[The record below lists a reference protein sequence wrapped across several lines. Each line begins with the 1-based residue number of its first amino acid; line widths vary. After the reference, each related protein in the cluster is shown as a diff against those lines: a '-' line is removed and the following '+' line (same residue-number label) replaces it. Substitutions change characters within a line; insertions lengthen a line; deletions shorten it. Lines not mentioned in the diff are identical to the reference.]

1 MARRSASVLSFGI
14 VREFH
19 LGFLVWLTTYSRL
32 PPQASPKNSLP
43 SSYYS
48 GTISLILVINLP
60 FRPPTPDEGPSE
72 PPQSQSSAVRKVK
85 KKARMCALRIPNG
98 SSEPGGPLETNH
110 GETSVPSGGTSP
122 SDFRHLTSSHRFSLS
137 LLTSTLTKNASAS
150 PLTSTLTKTKDLK
163 SFIINTYKKEGGVP
177 LENRSK
183 KVKLKL
189 SSGREEWGRLSE
201 LPRAFR
207 ADSFR
212 LHASNRR
219 IQQFHHVQDGQRAPV
234 ALQPRGNLQ
243 QATGI
248 AGNDCIGVC
257 RRAVLCFAVPQLL
270 RGSGRDQ
277 IVDTRRAAADFP
289 VGNFHDLELGDCGQ
303 RFAGLR
309 ANALRVLQ
317 MAGIVIGDAHRQR
330 LARRARFKLGEHFR
344 DVLAA
349 RGKGPGALGISRVVA
364 QQVTIVLEI
373 GAAPGGIAD
382 DDVHTRALERV
393 NQPPRQLQCRFF
405 LARVDHQSAAAAL
418 LARRNHFA
426 AFGGEH
432 PHGGVIYVWKQDALH
447 APEQDADAQSRRA
460 LRLHPLRR
468 FREQRAKRNS
478 GKQLVHRA
486 ERRGKN
492 LEHAKAFDE
501 PADPKGLVKPD
512 GQQQQPET
520 RRVRKNGK
528 DQSAIQSLAE
538 RPRMIAL
545 NLRARGFDQFIVLYA
560 GRARGH
566 ARHAAQT
573 MVKVRDEGIG
583 HLRLAIAGQFHQ
595 VNPPARRI
603 HLFVPQRVRRAS
615 RQAEAAM
622 HAFADQFH
630 RGRVVIVEGRHS
642 LRCWARSGDALRVN
656 RRFSAGRT
664 VIRHQI
670 PPTNRPGFKTWPG
683 SSCALTCR
691 INATESLGA
700 PQMLKR
706 DLSECEQR
714 SATTVPPSVSALA
727 HKPSSAAIRAS
738 SLDTPKLSWPTP
750 MACATTFHVNSCAA
764 PALPRAAQN
773 SAICVGNTL
782 NAATTFAS
790 PSFQSA
796 SRAFQQFAG
805 SFGAA
810 FSANW
815 RNCFSCASNPARV
828 PSKATSSEGSP
839 FDSARSCRQE
849 YASRESRILSA
860 SEESILNEDAV
871 KLSDRASCGRG
882 CKRNTASAMTPSVPS
897 DPAASFGKSYPAT
910 FFTTLP
916 PLRAKVP
923 SAKASVTPMMRSRKE
938 PNRARNAPLSLLAR
952 MPPMVARSGQSGSS
966 ASRCPCSASVR
977 WNWSTLHP
985 ACTVAVMSP
994 QACSRI
1000 PLSRAVE
1007 RTRSTRRGGF
1017 PQPIFVPPPRGITAS
1032 PARLAQARTF
1042 PSSSCV
1048 PGSTTIPGRTP
1059 STWTAWVAERMF
1071 AAPTMAA
1078 ISSRGGAVICFIA
1091 GSKD

>member
-43 SSYYS
+43 SSYYF
-48 GTISLILVINLP
+48 GIIALILVINLP
-60 FRPPTPDEGPSE
+60 LRPPTPDEGPSE

-110 GETSVPSGGTSP
+110 GETCVPSGGTSP

-201 LPRAFR
+201 LSHAFR
-207 ADSFR
+207 AHSFR
-212 LHASNRR
+212 LHASNRC
-219 IQQFHHVQDGQRAPV
+219 IQQFHHVQDGHCAPV

-248 AGNDCIGVC
+248 AGNDRIGVC
-257 RRAVLCFAVPQLL
+257 RRAVLRFAVAQLL

-277 IVDTRRAAADFP
+277 VVDARGAAADFP
-289 VGNFHDLELGDCGQ
+289 VGNFHDLELGDCGE
-303 RFAGLR
+303 RLAGLR

-344 DVLAA
+344 DVFAA
-349 RGKGPGALGISRVVA
+349 RGKSLGALGISRVVA
-364 QQVTIVLEI
+364 QQITIVLQI

-426 AFGGEH
+426 AFGGED
-432 PHGGVIYVWKQDALH
+432 PRGGIIYVWKQDALH

-478 GKQLVHRA
+478 GKQHLHRA

-492 LEHAKAFDE
+492 LEHAKAFGE
-501 PADPKGLVKPD
+501 PADPQGLVKPD

-528 DQSAIQSLAE
+528 DQPAIESLAE
-538 RPRMIAL
+538 RPRVIAL

-573 MVKVRDEGIG
+573 IVKVRHEGIG

-595 VNPPARRI
+595 VNPPARGI
-603 HLFVPQRVRRAS
+603 HFFMPQTVRRAS

-630 RGRVVIVEGRHS
+630 RGRVVIVEDQHS
-642 LRCWARSGDALRVN
+642 LRYWARSGDALRVN
-656 RRFSAGRT
+656 RRFSAGRI

-670 PPTNRPGFKTWPG
+670 PPTNRPGLKTWPG
-683 SSCALTCR
+683 SICAFTCR

-706 DLSECEQR
+706 DLSACEQR
-714 SATTVPPSVSALA
+714 STTTVPPSASALA
-727 HKPSSAAIRAS
+727 RKPSSAASRAS

-828 PSKATSSEGSP
+828 PSKATSS
-839 FDSARSCRQE
+839 
-849 YASRESRILSA
+849 
-860 SEESILNEDAV
+860 
-871 KLSDRASCGRG
+871 DRASCGRG

-938 PNRARNAPLSLLAR
+938 PNRARNAPLSLVAR

-977 WNWSTLHP
+977 SNWSTLHP

-1007 RTRSTRRGGF
+1007 RTRSARRGGF
-1017 PQPIFVPPPRGITAS
+1017 PQPIFVPLPRGITAS

-1059 STWTAWVAERMF
+1059 STWSAWVAERMF